1 MDTVIITGSSGFIGY
16 SLAKHLLENNYRVI
30 GIDKHDGKGVL
41 EILQNERHLQL
52 ARFDNYLNIRRNLCD
67 SLSDLEDVF
76 KEAKCVIHLAA
87 TAGVRESNYK
97 PAKYIKNNIVAFS
110 NVIEMAKK
118 TNVHHFIFASSSS
131 VYGDIMPSD
140 SGFSEN
146 LKLGNV
152 QSIYAMTKI
161 ENELE
166 ASVYSLQSEMKI
178 SGLRFFSVYGPF
190 GRPDMAPWLF
200 ACSILQGLPV
210 ILYDEGLM
218 RRDFTYIDN
227 LVNSIQKVMEKG
239 HESIY
244 EIYNIGCS
252 SPQSVLKLLKTIETS
267 LGKRAIIIY
276 KERNCADVKET
287 FANMDKFCNEYDNG
301 SPVEFQS
308 FENGIEKFCDWYY
321 RFYEK
326 FTHELINAALYK

>member
-1 MDTVIITGSSGFIGY
+1 MDTVIITGTSGFIGY

-52 ARFDNYLNIRRNLCD
+52 SRFENYLNFRRNLCE

-76 KEAKCVIHLAA
+76 KEVKCVIHLAA

-97 PAKYIKNNIVAFS
+97 PAKYIMNNIVAFS
-110 NVIEMAKK
+110 NVIEMAKNN
-118 TNVHHFIFASSSS
+118 NVRHFIFASSSS
-131 VYGDIMPSD
+131 VYGDIIPSD

-161 ENELE
+161 QNELE

-200 ACSILQGLPV
+200 VSSILQGLPV
-210 ILYDEGLM
+210 ILYDKGLM
-218 RRDFTYIDN
+218 RRDFTYIDD
-227 LVNSIQKVMEKG
+227 VVCSIQKIIEK
-239 HESIY
+239 ERKSIY

-267 LGKRAIIIY
+267 LGRKANINY
-276 KERNCADVKET
+276 KERICADVKVT
-287 FANMDKFCNEYDNG
+287 FANMEKFCNEYENG
-301 SPVEFQS
+301 VPIEFQS
-308 FENGIEKFCDWYY
+308 LENGIEKFCDWY
-321 RFYEK
+321 RSFYEK
-326 FTHELINAALYK
+326 

>member
-52 ARFDNYLNIRRNLCD
+52 SRFENYLNFRRNLCD

-110 NVIEMAKK
+110 NIIEMAKK
-118 TNVHHFIFASSSS
+118 NNVRHFIFASSSS
-131 VYGDIMPSD
+131 VYGDIIPSD

-146 LKLGNV
+146 MKLGNV

-200 ACSILQGLPV
+200 ASSILQGLPV
-210 ILYDEGLM
+210 ILYDKGLM
-218 RRDFTYIDN
+218 RRDFTYIDD
-227 LVNSIQKVMEKG
+227 VVCSIQKIIEK
-239 HESIY
+239 ERKSIY

-252 SPQSVLKLLKTIETS
+252 SPQFVLKLLKTIETS
-267 LGKRAIIIY
+267 LGRKANINY
-276 KERNCADVKET
+276 KERICADVKET
-287 FANMDKFCNEYDNG
+287 FANMEKFCNEYENG
-301 SPVEFQS
+301 SSVEFQS
-308 FENGIEKFCDWYY
+308 LENGIEKFCDWYR

-326 FTHELINAALYK
+326 